1 VSKIDIKKRGSVAVL
16 SIILV
21 SLLTVLLSTLS
32 VPRED
37 IVQLKLIQ
45 GDMEW
50 TVSPV
55 LGEESAS
62 DFYNYYSAS
71 GHTPFMESHVSKIYL
86 YQNTET
92 KELSLIFHQGMD
104 NDSSGTMQAKYDFE
118 GIPPGAYVSVSDDPE
133 GVGNSPRSPESPE
146 FILDL
151 EPEAYLTNNYNSD
164 GGVLSGLPTA
174 EVWSIT
180 IYPEFVTGILAWKYV
195 NSDGTEINL
204 DMDNPVTIVLLSQ
217 SAQVSVDF
225 DPDTLNLKSKGD
237 WVTVYIELPDGYDV
251 NNIDIST
258 IMLNDVVPA
267 ELHPTE
273 IGDYDDDGIPD
284 LMIKFNRASVIA
296 IVDPGDSV
304 EIKITGAL
312 LDGTAFE
319 GTDTIRIIGKD

>member
-1 VSKIDIKKRGSVAVL
+1 MSKIDIKKRGSVAVL

-21 SLLTVLLSTLS
+21 FLLTAFLSTVS
-32 VPRED
+32 EPRED
-37 IVQLKLIQ
+37 VVQLKLIQ

-50 TVSPV
+50 IVSPV

-86 YQNTET
+86 YQDTET

-104 NDSSGTMQAKYDFE
+104 NDSPGTMQAKYDFE

-133 GVGNSPRSPESPE
+133 GVGNSPRSPDFAE

-174 EVWSIT
+174 EAWSIT
-180 IYPEFVTGILAWKYV
+180 IYPEFIMGISAWKYV
-195 NSDGTEINL
+195 NADGTEINL
-204 DMDNPVTIVLLSQ
+204 DMEIPITIVLSQ

-258 IMLNDVVPA
+258 ILLNNVILA

-273 IGDYDDDGIPD
+273 IGDYDDDGILD
-284 LMIKFNRASVIA
+284 LMVKFSRASVIA
-296 IVDPGDSV
+296 LVEPGDAV

-312 LDGTAFE
+312 LDGTTFE
-319 GTDTIRIIGKD
+319 GTDTIRVIGKD